1 MSKGAHRFYGS
12 IKGFGLLGIH
22 VGALAVFW
30 PGVFQWPAL
39 AAALV
44 VFYATVALGISLCFH
59 RALTHHSLRLF
70 KPFEYLLAIFGTL
83 ALQGDPIRWVAVHRK
98 HHAHADREG
107 DPHSIHGG
115 FRWAHLDWV
124 YRHNIALPTDE
135 EMLHFAPDLYAQRF
149 YRALQYL
156 NIPLQ
161 VALGVGLFA
170 FGGWSWVI
178 LGIFVRL
185 AISYHSTW
193 LVNSASHM
201 LGYRTYQTG
210 DQSTNC
216 WWVAVISWGEGWHN
230 NHHAFPFS
238 ARHGLRWFEIDMTW
252 WHVRILA
259 LLRLADRIKVPSR
272 SMQQRL
278 RQGMPCA
285 DGSDAA
291 HGNDLSRLPYSA

>member
-1 MSKGAHRFYGS
+1 MGKRGDRFFSGL
-12 IKGFGLLGIH
+12 KGFGLLGIH
-22 VGALAVFW
+22 LGALAIFW
-30 PGVFQWPAL
+30 PGVFNWSAF
-39 AAALV
+39 AAAAV

-59 RALTHHSLRLF
+59 RTLTHRSLRLS
-70 KPFEYLLAIFGTL
+70 KTFEYLLAIFGTL

-107 DPHSIHGG
+107 DPHSILGG

-135 EMLHFAPDLYAQRF
+135 EMRHFAPDLYAQPF

-161 VALGVGLFA
+161 VALGLGLFA
-170 FGGWSWVI
+170 LGGWSWVI

-201 LGYRTYQTG
+201 LGYRNYQTG
-210 DQSTNC
+210 DRSTNC
-216 WWVAVISWGEGWHN
+216 WWVAIISWGEGWHN

-252 WHVRILA
+252 WHIRVLA
-259 LLRLADRIKVPSR
+259 MLRLADQIRVPSQ
-272 SMQQRL
+272 SMQQRF
-278 RQGMPCA
+278 R
-285 DGSDAA
+285 S
-291 HGNDLSRLPYSA
+291 HI

>member
-1 MSKGAHRFYGS
+1 MGNSADRLYSS

-30 PGVFQWPAL
+30 PGAFHWAAL
-39 AAALV
+39 AAAAV

-59 RALTHHSLRLF
+59 RVLTHRSLRLM
-70 KPFEYLLAIFGTL
+70 KPLEYLLAIFGTL

-107 DPHSIHGG
+107 DPHSIRAG
-115 FRWAHLDWV
+115 FRWAHLEWV
-124 YRHNIALPTDE
+124 YRHNIALPTDQ
-135 EMLHFAPDLYAQRF
+135 EMLHFAPDLYEQPF

-161 VALGVGLFA
+161 VALGAGLFA
-170 FGGWSWVI
+170 LGGWSWIV

-201 LGYRTYQTG
+201 MGYRTYQTG
-210 DQSTNC
+210 DRSTNC

-252 WHVRILA
+252 WHIRVLA
-259 LLRLADRIKVPSR
+259 LFRLADRIKVPSELAQR
-272 SMQQRL
+272 RL
-278 RQGMPCA
+278 R
-285 DGSDAA
+285 S
-291 HGNDLSRLPYSA
+291 NL